1 MEANTMETTILQWHP
16 AFFAGIK
23 VELQWE
29 RKQLLFENEHQL
41 GTKPKEIDV
50 LIIKKDPNIPIK
62 KNIGQIF
69 KTHNIIEF
77 KGPDD
82 YFSIDD
88 YYKVYAYACFY
99 KSDTRTVNEI
109 KTNEITI
116 SFICRRYPRSFVKH
130 LQTEGLK
137 IENREAGI
145 YDIKG
150 DRFDMQ
156 LIVTSKLTKE
166 KNFWLKNLTNDIKDP
181 ETIREIIAEF
191 RKHEKDKLYRSI
203 MDMIVRANREMFKE
217 EEDMMCDAL
226 RELYQEEINAA
237 AERKVQEVAQQVT
250 EQVTKDVTRQVTE
263 DVTRQVT
270 KDVTGKVTRQEL
282 GKSIQKLI
290 KHLKITA
297 EQAMDVL
304 EIPLEERSLYV

>member
-1 MEANTMETTILQWHP
+1 
-16 AFFAGIK
+16 
-23 VELQWE
+23 
-29 RKQLLFENEHQL
+29 
-41 GTKPKEIDV
+41 
-50 LIIKKDPNIPIK
+50 
-62 KNIGQIF
+62 
-69 KTHNIIEF
+69 
-77 KGPDD
+77 
-82 YFSIDD
+82 
-88 YYKVYAYACFY
+88 
-99 KSDTRTVNEI
+99 
-109 KTNEITI
+109 
-116 SFICRRYPRSFVKH
+116 
-130 LQTEGLK
+130 
-137 IENREAGI
+137 
-145 YDIKG
+145 
-150 DRFDMQ
+150 MQ

-181 ETIREIIAEF
+181 ETIREIVAEF

-237 AERKVQEVAQQVT
+237 AEKKVQEVAQQVT
-250 EQVTKDVTRQVTE
+250 EQVTQRVTQDVTKRVTQDVTQRVTK

-270 KDVTGKVTRQEL
+270 KDVTRQVTRQEL

>member
-250 EQVTKDVTRQVTE
+250 QQVTQQVI
-263 DVTRQVT
+263 
-270 KDVTGKVTRQEL
+270 RQEL
-282 GKSIQKLI
+282 CRSIQKLI
-290 KHLKITA
+290 KHLKITV

-304 EIPLEERSLYV
+304 EIPLEDRNSISFDGIVG

>member
-1 MEANTMETTILQWHP
+1 MQ
-16 AFFAGIK
+16 K
-23 VELQWE
+23 
-29 RKQLLFENEHQL
+29 
-41 GTKPKEIDV
+41 
-50 LIIKKDPNIPIK
+50 
-62 KNIGQIF
+62 
-69 KTHNIIEF
+69 
-77 KGPDD
+77 
-82 YFSIDD
+82 
-88 YYKVYAYACFY
+88 
-99 KSDTRTVNEI
+99 
-109 KTNEITI
+109 
-116 SFICRRYPRSFVKH
+116 
-130 LQTEGLK
+130 EGLT
-137 IENREAGI
+137 IENRENGI

-181 ETIREIIAEF
+181 EMIREIIAEF
-191 RKHEKDKLYRSI
+191 RKHEKDKLYQSI

-217 EEDMMCDAL
+217 DEDMMCDAL

-237 AERKVQEVAQQVT
+237 AERRVQEVAQQVT

-270 KDVTGKVTRQEL
+270 KDVTGQVTRQEL
-282 GKSIQKLI
+282 CKSIQKLI

-304 EIPLEERSLYV
+304 EIPLEERCLYV

>member
-1 MEANTMETTILQWHP
+1 MEANTMEMTILQWHP
-16 AFFAGIK
+16 AFYAGIK

-50 LIIKKDPNIPIK
+50 LIIKKDPNIPIS

-82 YFSIDD
+82 YLSIDD

-109 KTNEITI
+109 KTSEITI
-116 SFICRRYPRSFVKH
+116 SFVCRRFPRSFVKH

-166 KNFWLKNLTNDIKDP
+166 KNFWLKNLTNDITDP
-181 ETIREIIAEF
+181 GIIREIIEEF

-203 MDMIVRANREMFKE
+203 MDMIVRANRKIFKE
-217 EEDMMCDAL
+217 DEDMMCYAL

-237 AERKVQEVAQQVT
+237 AERKVQEVTQQVT
-250 EQVTKDVTRQVTE
+250 QQ
-263 DVTRQVT
+263 
-270 KDVTGKVTRQEL
+270 VTRQEL
-282 GKSIQKLI
+282 CKSIHKLI
-290 KHLKITA
+290 KHLKITV
-297 EQAMDVL
+297 EQAMEVL
-304 EIPLEERSLYV
+304 EIPLEERNSIPFDGMVG

>member
-1 MEANTMETTILQWHP
+1 MQ
-16 AFFAGIK
+16 K
-23 VELQWE
+23 
-29 RKQLLFENEHQL
+29 
-41 GTKPKEIDV
+41 
-50 LIIKKDPNIPIK
+50 
-62 KNIGQIF
+62 
-69 KTHNIIEF
+69 
-77 KGPDD
+77 
-82 YFSIDD
+82 
-88 YYKVYAYACFY
+88 
-99 KSDTRTVNEI
+99 
-109 KTNEITI
+109 
-116 SFICRRYPRSFVKH
+116 
-130 LQTEGLK
+130 EGLT
-137 IENREAGI
+137 IENRENGI

-237 AERKVQEVAQQVT
+237 AEKKVQEVAQQVT
-250 EQVTKDVTRQVTE
+250 QRVTQ

-270 KDVTGKVTRQEL
+270 KDVTRQVTRQEL

-304 EIPLEERSLYV
+304 EIPLEERNNIPFDGIVV